1 MKPTRSFFSGDSI
14 LASFVYLKS
23 SRFIIFFTH
32 ILLACF
38 RVLRFAGEAFRCLT
52 LELAVWEA
60 GVVMGRDTWKYN
72 TRLIALYMWFI
83 NT

>member
-38 RVLRFAGEAFRCLT
+38 RLFQALEFVCLWLKYRVLRFAGEL
-52 LELAVWEA
+52 
-60 GVVMGRDTWKYN
+60 
-72 TRLIALYMWFI
+72 
-83 NT
+83 

>member
-38 RVLRFAGEAFRCLT
+38 SMLRQGYFKLWNLFVFG
-52 LELAVWEA
+52 
-60 GVVMGRDTWKYN
+60 
-72 TRLIALYMWFI
+72 
-83 NT
+83 